1 MANNT
6 PIVQYADSA
15 GNKAYA
21 LTHWNAIQ
29 DKPDLDGPTILTSPN
44 GTQFTLSVDDDGTI
58 LAKEVSNA
66 TGN

>member
-29 DKPDLDGPTILTSPN
+29 GKPDLGGPTILTSPN
-44 GTQFTLSVDDDGTI
+44 GTRFALSVDDEGTI
-58 LAKEVSNA
+58 TAKEVTDA
-66 TGN
+66 